1 MNKTRH
7 QQIARENKTCP
18 IRMVGKG
25 APHHFFGYYNKSTWN
40 KSGQYLL
47 SNRVSMM
54 TGDLDGRQD
63 CIVGYFDLLN
73 SDKFQEIGHTTT
85 WNWQMGCQLQ
95 WLESGD
101 CSRIIYNRRCDSTS
115 GNYPDFCSVVHD
127 IESGT
132 DQMLP
137 LPVYVVAANG
147 QYALCVNYSRF
158 QVTHETIGYSALG
171 PEPRLQNAPADD
183 GIHTM
188 DLETGEST
196 LIVSLQQLTEY
207 QPVASMQNAIHWVT
221 HLEIA
226 PNSERFLF
234 LHRWT
239 ERVEDETCFI
249 HRLFTIAADGSD
261 LRLLECTDH
270 PLPQLVDNFDP
281 ADVGTFDYE
290 KSEYQISHPAWKDDH
305 SIVVWGPHN
314 GSIHYHLYDE
324 KAGIVETVG
333 AETLTEN
340 GHMTYS
346 RDGRWLLT
354 DTYPDS
360 ETNERDLILYDTA
373 KDVAITIGRFYTP
386 PDLGKHNRCDL
397 HPRWSN
403 DNRYVSIDSTH
414 EGSRQQYIVDVSE
427 ILRSHPPTD
436 NM

>member
-1 MNKTRH
+1 MVTK
-7 QQIARENKTCP
+7 QTCP
-18 IRMVGKG
+18 IRMVGG
-25 APHHFFGYYNKSTWN
+25 GTPHHFFGYYNKSTWN

-47 SNRVSMM
+47 SNRVPMM
-54 TGDLDGRQD
+54 TGDLNGEQD
-63 CIVGYFDLLN
+63 CVVGYFDLLN
-73 SDKFQEIGHTTT
+73 ADRFHEIGSTTA

-101 CSRIIYNRRCDSTS
+101 RTRIIYNRHSDSAL
-115 GNYPDFCSVVHD
+115 GNYPEFCSVIYDV
-127 IESGT
+127 ESGT
-132 DQMLP
+132 DRTLP
-137 LPVYVVAANG
+137 LPVYVVAPNG

-158 QVTHETIGYSALG
+158 QVTHETIGYSTLG
-171 PEPRLQNAPADD
+171 PEPVLQNAPADD

-188 DLETGEST
+188 NLETGEST
-196 LIVSLQQLTEY
+196 LILGLQQLTEY
-207 QPVASMQNAIHWVT
+207 QPLASMQNAIHWVT

-249 HRLFTIAADGSD
+249 HRLFTVAADGSD
-261 LRLLECTDH
+261 MRLLECTDH
-270 PLPQLVDNFDP
+270 PLPQLGDNFDP
-281 ADVGTFDYE
+281 AAVGTFDYE
-290 KSEYQISHPAWKDDH
+290 KSEYQISHPAWKDDQ
-305 SIVVWGPHN
+305 SVIAWAPHN

-324 KAGIVETVG
+324 KTGAAETVG
-333 AETLTEN
+333 AETLIEN

-346 RDGRWLLT
+346 QDGRWLLT

-360 ETNERDLILYDTA
+360 VSNERDLILYDTVNH
-373 KDVAITIGRFYTP
+373 VAFTIGRFYTP

-414 EGSRQQYIVDVSE
+414 EGSRQQYVVDVSE
-427 ILRSHPPTD
+427 ILRIGE
-436 NM
+436 

>member
-1 MNKTRH
+1 MKKT
-7 QQIARENKTCP
+7 QQQQLAGIDRTCP
-18 IRMVGKG
+18 IRRVGSG
-25 APHHFFGYYNKSTWN
+25 SSHHFFGYYNKSTWN

-54 TGDLDGRQD
+54 TGDLNGEQD
-63 CIVGYFDLLN
+63 CVVGYFDLLN
-73 SDKFQEIGHTTT
+73 ADKYYEIGQTTA

-95 WLESGD
+95 WLESD
-101 CSRIIYNRRCDSTS
+101 DRTRIIYNRHTQSAPAT
-115 GNYPDFCSVVHD
+115 NPDFCSVIHD
-127 IESGT
+127 VEGGVDRT
-132 DQMLP
+132 LP
-137 LPVYVVAANG
+137 LPVYVVAPNG
-147 QYALCVNYSRF
+147 QFALCVNYSRL
-158 QVTHETIGYSALG
+158 QITHETIGYSSSGDA
-171 PEPRLQNAPADD
+171 PPLQNAPDDD
-183 GIHTM
+183 GIHAM

-196 LIVSLQQLTEY
+196 LILSLRQLAEH
-207 QPVASMQNAIHWVT
+207 QPLESMENAIHWVT
-221 HLEIA
+221 HLEVA

-239 ERVEDETCFI
+239 ERVEDETCFL
-249 HRLFTIAADGSD
+249 HRLYTFAADGSD

-270 PLPQLVDNFDP
+270 PLPQLNDNFDP
-281 ADVGTFDYE
+281 AAAGTFDYE
-290 KSEYQISHPAWKDDH
+290 KSPYQISHPAWKDDQ
-305 SIVVWGPHN
+305 SIVAWAPHN

-324 KAGIVETVG
+324 RTGVAEAVG
-333 AETLTEN
+333 AQTLTEN

-373 KDVAITIGRFYTP
+373 NDVACIIGRFYTP

-414 EGSRQQYIVDVSE
+414 EGARQQYIIDVSN
-427 ILRSHPPTD
+427 ILQSHR
-436 NM
+436 